1 MRPAD
6 PGFTLIEVLV
16 ALAIVAIALVAALK
30 AVANLA
36 EASDALHRRLVAG
49 WSAQNRLAEIRLRHE
64 WPEVGT
70 RQFGCSQGNVELVC
84 IETVEPTPNP
94 VFRRIIVK
102 VQDATRRD
110 ADLTQLIGLVPNESA
125 RPL

>member
-1 MRPAD
+1 MKPTD
-6 PGFTLIEVLV
+6 PGFTLIEVLI

-30 AVANLA
+30 ATDNLS

-49 WSAQNRLAEIRLRHE
+49 WSAENRLAEIRLRQE

-70 RQFGCSQGNVELVC
+70 RQFPCSQGNVELVC
-84 IETVEPTPNP
+84 FETVETTPNP
-94 VFRRIIVK
+94 VFRRIVVK
-102 VQDATRRD
+102 VRDAQRPD
-110 ADLTQLIGLVPNESA
+110 ADLTELVGLIPNESV